1 MTSQRQSCFFSLLCD
16 LCFYRVFGYFI
27 RNSTLLSAI
36 MVHCCVPA
44 CTNHSSITK
53 GISYH
58 KIPKDKQLRKSWIS
72 RLRRDN
78 LPPVDNCY
86 VCSDHFEKECFES
99 DLIEELTGEKKKKRL
114 KSDAV
119 PSIFNFPTSI
129 PVVSTSRTSSENR
142 NKRRRRQEVSLEF
155 LTFK

>member
-1 MTSQRQSCFFSLLCD
+1 MMSQHQSCFSLLCD

-44 CTNHSSITK
+44 CTNHSSRTQ

-72 RLRRDN
+72 ALCSHN

-86 VCSDHFEKECFES
+86 VCSDHFERECFES
-99 DLIEELTGEKKKKRL
+99 DLIEEKKKRL
-114 KSDAV
+114 KLDAV
-119 PSIFNFPTSI
+119 PSIFNFPT
-129 PVVSTSRTSSENR
+129 
-142 NKRRRRQEVSLEF
+142 
-155 LTFK
+155 